1 MGEDLLRAL
10 RDGWCEVNLAPLNVD
25 EVAQMAETL
34 EGVTGGNL
42 ACLRLLCVFRGL
54 KERTVPKPG
63 LQRWS
68 ADEDTRVDQFG
79 TLRHRRGLK
88 EVTDI
93 VTHERVR
100 KRLPRMLELLVRR
113 SKNLAELQI
122 GFCPS
127 WDVGRRLAKSL
138 AVNESLTTLSFAGS
152 HMGDQTALQIISAL
166 KGHTKLEQLELA
178 CCSLTDASGVAIAGL
193 IKAHASRRSVVTWQA
208 DLRRY
213 PGKRSALPPSPT
225 VHEASEEEER
235 LRKVALHT
243 CGGLVTLNLADN
255 QFTGKSV
262 AGICNALLHDVRLVT
277 LNLRRNRLDRTSL
290 ADLVNLLKEHPRLS
304 RVDVREN
311 VQGVG
316 ILRGPGFSK
325 VTDGLLDFEMSEVH
339 EEHMGPQSLVL
350 PPEHAARCDPPPRTV
365 RADAQAASQPGG
377 LPPVEGGATEE
388 EPERAGGEGEERKG
402 DGVAATAGDAPPPG
416 ASSDG
421 EAEALVAPV
430 PDGGKTAGGPADVE
444 IMKTLLNLQRQMEA
458 LERLRLREA
467 KAFRKQLVELADEN
481 RSLKSQLIQART
493 AVKAATPRHTPVR
506 RTPRSAKKRPDLAA
520 RAGGALS
527 GEPEWEDSPSA
538 AAARQQQSKAASQ
551 PSQKGADSPADFI
564 ANDLAADIQKHLERE
579 FDLG

>member
-1 MGEDLLRAL
+1 MRAL

-34 EGVTGGNL
+34 ESVTGGNL

-54 KERTVPKPG
+54 KERTIPKPG

-113 SKNLAELQI
+113 SKTLAELQI

-213 PGKRSALPPSPT
+213 PGKRSAVPPSAA
-225 VHEASEEEER
+225 VHDASEEEER
-235 LRKVALHT
+235 MRKVALHT

-262 AGICNALLHDVRLVT
+262 AGICNALLHDHRLFLLLVDAT
-277 LNLRRNRLDRTSL
+277 LDAVVVVHQVGNFC
-290 ADLVNLLKEHPRLS
+290 VPLLQL
-304 RVDVREN
+304 
-311 VQGVG
+311 
-316 ILRGPGFSK
+316 
-325 VTDGLLDFEMSEVH
+325 GL
-339 EEHMGPQSLVL
+339 
-350 PPEHAARCDPPPRTV
+350 HAV
-365 RADAQAASQPGG
+365 
-377 LPPVEGGATEE
+377 
-388 EPERAGGEGEERKG
+388 
-402 DGVAATAGDAPPPG
+402 
-416 ASSDG
+416 
-421 EAEALVAPV
+421 
-430 PDGGKTAGGPADVE
+430 
-444 IMKTLLNLQRQMEA
+444 
-458 LERLRLREA
+458 
-467 KAFRKQLVELADEN
+467 
-481 RSLKSQLIQART
+481 
-493 AVKAATPRHTPVR
+493 
-506 RTPRSAKKRPDLAA
+506 
-520 RAGGALS
+520 
-527 GEPEWEDSPSA
+527 
-538 AAARQQQSKAASQ
+538 
-551 PSQKGADSPADFI
+551 
-564 ANDLAADIQKHLERE
+564 
-579 FDLG
+579 

>member
-1 MGEDLLRAL
+1 MRAL

-25 EVAQMAETL
+25 EVAQLAETL
-34 EGVTGGNL
+34 EGVAGGGL

-68 ADEDTRVDQFG
+68 ADEDTRVDQFA

-88 EVTDI
+88 EVTDV

-113 SKNLAELQI
+113 SKVLGELQI

-138 AVNESLTTLSFAGS
+138 SLNESLTTLSFAGS
-152 HMGDQTALQIISAL
+152 HMGDQTALQIVSAL

-178 CCSLTDASGVAIAGL
+178 SCALTDTSGVAIAGL

-213 PGKRSALPPSPT
+213 PGGRGGSAAGAASAAAAG
-225 VHEASEEEER
+225 VSAEALEEEER
-235 LRKVALHT
+235 ARKLALHT
-243 CGGLVTLNLADN
+243 CGGLMTLNLSDN

-277 LNLRRNRLDRTSL
+277 LNLRRNRLDHASL
-290 ADLVNLLKEHPRLS
+290 EDLVNLLKEHPRLS

-311 VQGVG
+311 IQGVG

-325 VTDGLLDFEMSEVH
+325 VTDGILDFEMSGVH

-350 PPEHAARCDPPPRTV
+350 PPENHTREV
-365 RADAQAASQPGG
+365 PGSRRPEQSAEVSPG
-377 LPPVEGGATEE
+377 YEDGEREGAESGAPTATATEE
-388 EPERAGGEGEERKG
+388 EAGVGAEAEVE
-402 DGVAATAGDAPPPG
+402 AGTG
-416 ASSDG
+416 ASTGTERLQNAASPP
-421 EAEALVAPV
+421 AEASGVDAVTEPGV
-430 PDGGKTAGGPADVE
+430 
-444 IMKTLLNLQRQMEA
+444 MKTLLNLQRQMQA
-458 LERLRLREA
+458 LERLRQREA
-467 KAFRKQLVELADEN
+467 KAFRKQLSELADEN
-481 RSLKSQLIQART
+481 RGLKTKLIEART
-493 AVKAATPRHTPVR
+493 AVKASTPRHTPAR
-506 RTPRSAKKRPDLAA
+506 RTPRAKKRPDSAG
-520 RAGGALS
+520 RADGPVSAFMGGTPA
-527 GEPEWEDSPSA
+527 SA
-538 AAARQQQSKAASQ
+538 AAARQQQLKAAA
-551 PSQKGADSPADFI
+551 QKTADGPDSPEEFMAC
-564 ANDLAADIQKHLERE
+564 DLAADIQKHLERE

>member
-1 MGEDLLRAL
+1 
-10 RDGWCEVNLAPLNVD
+10 
-25 EVAQMAETL
+25 MAETL
-34 EGVTGGNL
+34 ESVTGGNL

-113 SKNLAELQI
+113 SKTLAELQI

-213 PGKRSALPPSPT
+213 PGKRSAVPPSAT

-235 LRKVALHT
+235 MRKVALHT

-277 LNLRRNRLDRTSL
+277 LNIRRNRLDRASM

-350 PPEHAARCDPPPRTV
+350 SPEETTRCVPPPRTG
-365 RADAQAASQPGG
+365 RADAQEASQPGG
-377 LPPVEGGATEE
+377 VLPVEGGATEA
-388 EPERAGGEGEERKG
+388 EPKHNKGGSAGGSTTAEPKRAANEGNERKG
-402 DGVAATAGDAPPPG
+402 DGAAAAAGDAPPSG
-416 ASSDG
+416 ASSDD
-421 EAEALVAPV
+421 EAEALPTPA

-458 LERLRLREA
+458 LERLRVREA
-467 KAFRKQLVELADEN
+467 KAFRKQLAELADEN
-481 RSLKSQLIQART
+481 RGLKSQLRAQARP

-506 RTPRSAKKRPDLAA
+506 RTPRVKRRPGLAPS
-520 RAGGALS
+520 AGGAQS
-527 GEPEWEDSPSA
+527 GEPDWEDSPSA
-538 AAARQQQSKAASQ
+538 AAARQQQSKAASE
-551 PSQKGADSPADFI
+551 PSQKGAESPADFI
-564 ANDLAADIQKHLERE
+564 ANDLAADIQKHLARE